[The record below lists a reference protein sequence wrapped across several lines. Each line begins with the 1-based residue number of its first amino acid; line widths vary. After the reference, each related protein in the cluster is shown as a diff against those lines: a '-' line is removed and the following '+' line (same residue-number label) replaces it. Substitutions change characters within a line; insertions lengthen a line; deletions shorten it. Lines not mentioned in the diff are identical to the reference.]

1 MFGGGG
7 AVGYGFGRRR
17 TTALTAF
24 LLFTLG
30 FALLIMI
37 ILLILFLIT
46 LFSGTYITWT
56 WVVLWLPWGTATGL
70 YIAATVDSKQQI
82 PFFLQHSITAT
93 LLNGLGLIFNVLA
106 GYYYIS
112 LWFACVPGWG
122 NLDTLQKV
130 MCNDEEWVVWVTAIA
145 SFLVV
150 LVSLGQTLTAAYDAF
165 VRVTGTRAF
174 SAAQR
179 GLEGATDRFGGRFQE
194 AFGRARRLGG
204 TAGDGLP
211 VDENELLGDD
221 EEDLYAG
228 SRMSRKATQKKRS
241 RQAKSRRR

>member
-1 MFGGGG
+1 MFGGGVTG
-7 AVGYGFGRRR
+7 DGYGRRR
-17 TTALTAF
+17 STALTAF

-30 FALLIMI
+30 VALLLMVIV
-37 ILLILFLIT
+37 LVLFLVT

-56 WVVLWLPWGTATGL
+56 WVVLWLPWGIATGL
-70 YIAATVDSKQQI
+70 YIAATVDSKQQVA
-82 PFFLQHSITAT
+82 FFLQHSITAA
-93 LLNGLGLIFNVLA
+93 LLNGVGLIFNVLA

-130 MCNDEEWVVWVTAIA
+130 MCNDEEWVVWITAIA

-165 VRVTGTRAF
+165 VRVTGTQAF

-179 GLEGATDRFGGRFQE
+179 GLGNATDRFGDRFQA
-194 AFGRARRLGG
+194 AFGRSRRSGG
-204 TAGDGLP
+204 GDP
-211 VDENELLGDD
+211 VTPLDDTLLNDNDDD
-221 EEDLYAG
+221 EILYGG
-228 SRMSRKATQKKRS
+228 SRMPGKVTQKKRS
-241 RQAKSRRR
+241 RPARSRRR